1 MLGNAESTK
10 YLSLVLKA
18 AQSAAVLPMP
28 SSQVSG
34 LNLTDYDMVI
44 LGGNSVTASDGSRLA
59 DYIRNGGSAL
69 IFADKTT
76 PLAERQQ
83 FFSQLGLSISE
94 QNFSA
99 SQPTQF
105 SQVDKNHPLFQG
117 VFKAGADNRAVV
129 ESPKITRAF
138 PASGRQSIIEMP
150 GGAFLS
156 ESRIGEGKVIYC
168 AVDPAGEWSNFP
180 LTGLFPTLIYRS
192 TLYLTTREAL
202 GTDYVS
208 GDGVTLTLPKK
219 YASGGNF
226 KISDPAGTE
235 SFRQAANLPS
245 GAALS
250 LGNVEQNGVYA
261 VLAPDGKPAAAFAV
275 NPPASES
282 ILLNFKKDEFIG
294 LLKARVG
301 AKTHVE
307 YIDEPQNV
315 VQSVARARIGTE
327 LWKVFV
333 ILAVICALAEMLVA
347 RNTKEEVVGL

>member
-1 MLGNAESTK
+1 MS
-10 YLSLVLKA
+10 
-18 AQSAAVLPMP
+18 
-28 SSQVSG
+28 SSQVG
-34 LNLTDYDMVI
+34 GINLPEYDMVI
-44 LGGNSVTASDGSRLA
+44 LGGNPVTASDGARLA
-59 DYIRNGGSAL
+59 EYIRNGGSAL

-83 FFSQLGLSISE
+83 FFSQLGLNISE
-94 QNFSA
+94 QNFSPG
-99 SQPTQF
+99 QPVQF
-105 SQVDKNHPLFQG
+105 SQVDKNHQLFQG
-117 VFKAGADNRAVV
+117 VFKAGSDNRALV

-156 ESRIGEGKVIYC
+156 ESRIGEGKLIYC
-168 AVDPAGEWSNFP
+168 AVDASGEWSNFP
-180 LTGLFPTLIYRS
+180 LTGLFPTLVYRS
-192 TLYLTTREAL
+192 VLYLTTREAL
-202 GTDYVS
+202 GSDYVS
-208 GDGVTLTLPKK
+208 GDAVTLTLPKK

-250 LGNVEQNGVYA
+250 LGAVEQTGVYA
-261 VLAPDGKPAAAFAV
+261 ILAPDGRPVTAFAV

-282 ILLNFKKDEFIG
+282 ILLNFQKNDFVS

-301 AKTHVE
+301 EKTHVE

-333 ILAVICALAEMLVA
+333 ILAVLCALAEMLVA
-347 RNTKEEVVGL
+347 RNTKEEVMA